1 MAILLLPI
9 KRLSRRRLVG
19 FIGNVGQFRKPA
31 KRVADKLCQLLT
43 VLIGEVHA
51 RKFVEVERPSVEQEL
66 NDLFGLNRTMP

>member
-1 MAILLLPI
+1 
-9 KRLSRRRLVG
+9 
-19 FIGNVGQFRKPA
+19 
-31 KRVADKLCQLLT
+31 LLT